1 MKIAV
6 FDIDGTL
13 TSTNLVDGYYFAISV
28 GSVLE
33 IALEPDWSRFREAT
47 DAAILAEL
55 CAECTRRSY
64 AEVEAEVQEHFFA
77 LLDETVRT
85 DPTAFHP
92 IRGAEGILGAVRRAG
107 WTPVIATGGWRR
119 SAEIKL
125 SAAGIV
131 TTGVP
136 FASCSDH
143 PDRVAIVREAV
154 CRADPTGT
162 ASGVVVVGDGLWD
175 LRASQALGYG
185 FVGRAEGEAAQAL
198 LAHGAVSVVPHFE
211 DSQSFIS
218 LLEQTLQ
225 S

>member
-13 TSTNLVDGYYFAISV
+13 TSTNHVDGHYFAVSV
-28 GSVLE
+28 GAVLE
-33 IALEPDWSRFREAT
+33 IALEPDWSRFSEAT

-55 CAECTRRSY
+55 CAECSSRSY
-64 AEVEAEVQEHFFA
+64 AEVEAEVQQHFFG
-77 LLDETVRT
+77 LLEATVRR
-85 DPTAFHP
+85 DPTAFRP
-92 IRGAEGILGAVRRAG
+92 ICGAERILAAVRCAG

-143 PDRVAIVREAV
+143 SDRVAIVREAV
-154 CRADPTGT
+154 RGADPTDE

-175 LRASQALGYG
+175 LRASQALRFG
-185 FVGRAEGEAAQAL
+185 FVGRAEGEAARSL
-198 LAHGAVSVVPHFE
+198 LSHGARAVVPHFA
-211 DSQSFIS
+211 DSDSFIS
-218 LLEQTLQ
+218 VLERALQ